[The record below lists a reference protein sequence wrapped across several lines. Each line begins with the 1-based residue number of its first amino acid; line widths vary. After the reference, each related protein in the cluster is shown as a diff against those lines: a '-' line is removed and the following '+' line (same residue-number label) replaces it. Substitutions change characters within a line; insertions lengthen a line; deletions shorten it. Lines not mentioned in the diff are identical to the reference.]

1 METGPVGI
9 RGFLSN
15 PMNVRKINRAI
26 RRALSHKRK
35 GGIVLTRILV
45 VDGDLQSRETIV
57 KSLSRAGYDVRGAA
71 DEKDAMA
78 VYCEHPADLMIA
90 DLHMPDGES
99 LETVASFHRHFPE
112 LRILA
117 ISSTAGPLNS
127 NLRVCA
133 ALGAASTLVRP
144 FDNDELLDIVRDL
157 AGI

>member
-1 METGPVGI
+1 
-9 RGFLSN
+9 
-15 PMNVRKINRAI
+15 
-26 RRALSHKRK
+26 
-35 GGIVLTRILV
+35 
-45 VDGDLQSRETIV
+45 
-57 KSLSRAGYDVRGAA
+57 
-71 DEKDAMA
+71 MA